1 MNDSRLL
8 RSAAVA
14 AVAGALAQVVAGVL
28 EPDWGGDPGQAVRV
42 VADSGL
48 WTGDRL
54 LDLIG
59 LFLTVGALT
68 VVCHTFAEGPGRQWA
83 RVGQPFLVLMGA
95 LGAGAIVAGANMKE
109 LADSWAE
116 AAPTAKPPYLA
127 TFDAAS
133 GTTEDLLWVALLA
146 LGLYLAVLAAA
157 ILTGA
162 VYARWIGWVAAAGAA
177 LLLAGNLL
185 ELVLEAAFVAVLAG
199 FALGMAVLVALGVSM
214 WRHATTPVEQRR
226 ASTGLSD
233 QRDERAA

>member
-1 MNDSRLL
+1 MRLGGRRPTVVAMDDRRLL
-8 RSAAVA
+8 RFAAVA
-14 AVAGALAQVVAGVL
+14 AVGGALAQVVAGVL

-109 LADSWAE
+109 LADSWTE
-116 AAPTAKPPYLA
+116 AAPTAKQPYLA
-127 TFDAAS
+127 AFDAA
-133 GTTEDLLWVALLA
+133 
-146 LGLYLAVLAAA
+146 
-157 ILTGA
+157 TGRA
-162 VYARWIGWVAAAGAA
+162 CFGWRCWRWACT
-177 LLLAGNLL
+177 
-185 ELVLEAAFVAVLAG
+185 
-199 FALGMAVLVALGVSM
+199 SQR
-214 WRHATTPVEQRR
+214 WRRR
-226 ASTGLSD
+226 S
-233 QRDERAA
+233 